1 MADASL
7 TENNAKP
14 TANPASRLPRKKS
27 LTDPSVCKLYFIAGA
42 GLIKIGISTNVT
54 SRFRTIRNSSPVPVA
69 LVATMPGCT
78 ALEGILHSKFDH
90 LRQHGEWFTDDGEI
104 RRFIEG
110 KVKFSNAE
118 YAK

>member
-1 MADASL
+1 MPKFNREDL
-7 TENNAKP
+7 ED
-14 TANPASRLPRKKS
+14 L
-27 LTDPSVCKLYFIAGA
+27 IAEAIGDSMGVDWTYRDGA
-42 GLIKIGISTNVT
+42 RAV
-54 SRFRTIRNSSPVPVA
+54 IR
-69 LVATMPGCT
+69 